1 MNDIKFK
8 TTSTKESSFSLGA
21 IFHDK
26 TARFIFRGWWFFFE
40 GGRLILGMEGGG
52 GGWLLNGILSIAL
65 KLKQGSRQIFPSTG
79 R

>member
-1 MNDIKFK
+1 M
-8 TTSTKESSFSLGA
+8 TKLLGLYSGDGG
-21 IFHDK
+21 F
-26 TARFIFRGWWFFFE
+26 FLRGE
-40 GGRLILGMEGGG
+40 GLYLGWRGGG